1 MKMNFKSLLA
11 SNLITVII
19 IFVLLSFFD
28 QSGDPCAILL
38 LCLWFVLMTSY
49 DFIRTRKDREKS
61 TIARFF
67 LISRMFSLLRK
78 IKKISQAKFHKLVKL
93 WYN

>member
-28 QSGDPCAILL
+28 QSGEPLCNILVV
-38 LCLWFVLMTSY
+38 FGGFILMTIY
-49 DFIRTRKDREKS
+49 DFVRTSRKK
-61 TIARFF
+61 
-67 LISRMFSLLRK
+67 
-78 IKKISQAKFHKLVKL
+78 
-93 WYN
+93 

>member
-28 QSGDPCAILL
+28 QSGESLRNILVV
-38 LCLWFVLMTSY
+38 FGGFILMTIY
-49 DFIRTRKDREKS
+49 DFVRTR
-61 TIARFF
+61 
-67 LISRMFSLLRK
+67 RK
-78 IKKISQAKFHKLVKL
+78 K
-93 WYN
+93 